1 MQGHRRIWEPP
12 PPLVI
17 QLRSRWRTELM
28 AFATGSLT
36 ALLILIVTAV

>member
-12 PPLVI
+12 TPLVI
-17 QLRSRWRTELM
+17 QPKPRWRNELM